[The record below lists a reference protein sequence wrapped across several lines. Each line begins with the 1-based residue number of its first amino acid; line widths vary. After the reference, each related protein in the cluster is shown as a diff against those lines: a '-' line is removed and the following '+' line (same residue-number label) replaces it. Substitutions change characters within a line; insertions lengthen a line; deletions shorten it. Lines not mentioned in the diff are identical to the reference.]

1 MASASP
7 AALAGLCDWSKPA
20 ETEQT
25 LAEYTTSHDL
35 KASPPLEHAEF
46 LTQIAHAQ
54 CLQHKFAD
62 ALESLSKAK
71 EIVDDCEKQ
80 TEDSLT
86 DSEIDADH
94 PVLASARR
102 VRIRI
107 LLEKGRVMHA
117 KGDVDASIAPF
128 RTVLQLSRIGS
139 DPETLSCYFVD
150 ALHMLALVET
160 DPDDKFGLLERS
172 IAEAKKS
179 KSRETRMLLASLYTS
194 QAWFLHDEAQNYGDA
209 LECFEKALFYS
220 HEYFGGDSHKDKA
233 VIQRAEWGVARCKR
247 SLRLNEGALVI
258 LEKLGDDTDY
268 VCEEKAMLYQA
279 LGQSAK
285 AKEFAAKAIA
295 LLAAGKDADE
305 NRLAVLKAI

>member
-7 AALAGLCDWSKPA
+7 AALAGLCDWSKPV
-20 ETEQT
+20 ETEQALT
-25 LAEYTTSHDL
+25 EYTASHDL
-35 KASPPLEHAEF
+35 KAASPLEHAEF

-62 ALESLSKAK
+62 ALETLSKAK

-86 DSEIDADH
+86 DSELDADH
-94 PVLASARR
+94 PVLAGARR

-107 LLEKGRVMHA
+107 LLEKGRIMHG
-117 KGDVDASIAPF
+117 KGDVDASIAPL

-139 DPETLSCYFVD
+139 DPETFSCYFVD

-179 KSRETRMLLASLYTS
+179 KSRETRLLLASLYTS
-194 QAWFLHDEAQNYGDA
+194 QAWFLHDKAQNYEGA
-209 LECFEKALFYS
+209 LECFETALVHSKEF
-220 HEYFGGDSHKDKA
+220 FGGPSNKDRAIVQKA
-233 VIQRAEWGVARCKR
+233 QWSIARCKR
-247 SLRLNEGALVI
+247 SLGLNEDALVI
-258 LEKLGDDTDY
+258 LEKLGDDTDD

-279 LGQSAK
+279 LGQSDK
-285 AKEFAAKAIA
+285 AKDFAAKAIA
-295 LLAAGKDADE
+295 LLAAGKDAE
-305 NRLAVLKAI
+305 ESRLAVLKAI